1 MTKFRDLRLVAT
13 WLLHGWGMGSNKS
26 LCKGSC
32 GLVRG
37 NPCIYKYFFMDVLLI
52 GAKHNICFIVAVV
65 IIFAYIYISIYLS
78 TRIKSTYNQD
88 KTYRNIEQYIYIMFI
103 SAHIINDHTYQDIL
117 MIS

>member
-78 TRIKSTYNQD
+78 TRIKSTYTQD